1 MISRTVRLNAGVKNM
16 INLVLLGVVVLAV
29 GGCACVVWAE
39 RGGPRWARR
48 VATVTLAVS
57 ELVHRS
63 EKRRRRR
70 QRLSMT
76 PTNNSGRD

>member
-1 MISRTVRLNAGVKNM
+1 M

-29 GGCACVVWAE
+29 GGCVCVLWAE
-39 RGGPRWARR
+39 RGGPRWVRR

-63 EKRRRRR
+63 QKRRRRR
-70 QRLSMT
+70 RRLSMT